1 MTALWPIVHR
11 CGHQVEWDLSR
22 KHPSDRAGFARWL
35 ALRDC
40 TACRWAKRRDH
51 HQPSERH
58 RRTRA
63 HSVSIDD
70 WEDEIGMPALSGSDK
85 AGVWARKIR
94 HRLLTA
100 ALPPSVA
107 ARGTTDETV
116 LALIAD
122 ARTITVAGWWIDHRK
137 IEPRHLAAALEYP
150 GSDAALG

>member
-40 TACRWAKRRDH
+40 TACWWAKRRHH

-58 RRTRA
+58 QRTRA
-63 HSVSIDD
+63 HSVGIDD
-70 WEDEIGMPALSGSDK
+70 WEDATGMPALSGSDK
-85 AGVWARKIR
+85 AVAWARKIR
-94 HRLLTA
+94 QCLLTSV
-100 ALPPSVA
+100 LPPSA
-107 ARGTTDETV
+107 AAGGTTDETV

-137 IEPRHLAAALEYP
+137 IEPLHLGAALEHA
-150 GSDAALG
+150 GSDARLG